1 MRRGRESRGAD
12 EALHPSGRASWGG
25 RRRKALSLGKKK
37 AVGRHFW
44 WSRPCSSSRARDA
57 EKKTRVSARAA
68 GGGRRG
74 SRVAGARTSAIAAE
88 PPFWEASPG
97 FATPASAWSAI
108 YAWGSAARGGRA
120 PVRPVGYV
128 SIAALAPFS
137 FFSPTPSARRTG
149 GRTRGRGRRAPG
161 SPRARRVSTAGSL
174 GRASR
179 AGPAARANPRGA
191 RGASRERLARGDGGG
206 CGRIRLP
213 SDPPREGKRG
223 TLPPRGA
230 ATRAAPPSAPSAS
243 PRARLLRVRPRARS
257 RSAGGSSRA
266 PPRVR
271 ARRRAMRARAGA
283 LFASCVK
290 RPPFPHGG
298 SFRSVRSQRCSRSGG
313 RRRARRAV
321 ENPTVLSLE
330 LLRAVRVSADR
341 RADRRIR
348 KYLVGP
354 RVVLGYARAHGEAAP
369 TMLRGGRAST
379 DRFRHAA
386 HFYFRAR
393 EDKRRSA
400 FSLRGGATRV
410 RRCLGSRRPARCR
423 PTPFA
428 ASYAPRA
435 RSRPRAARTRSSA
448 SSFLEGRRARRST
461 LLDPPPTRGGS
472 AAPRL
477 PPPRAAAVVPP
488 RTRPPG
494 TAPGRRRLATLPR
507 RTRTSTT
514 IPRRSPRGFAR

>member
-12 EALHPSGRASWGG
+12 EALHPSGRASRGG
-25 RRRKALSLGKKK
+25 RRRRALWGKTKPSGG
-37 AVGRHFW
+37 AFF
-44 WSRPCSSSRARDA
+44 WSRPCSFSRARDA
-57 EKKTRVSARAA
+57 ETKTRVSARAA

-137 FFSPTPSARRTG
+137 FFSPRRARDERAA
-149 GRTRGRGRRAPG
+149 GREGEGDGRRV
-161 SPRARRVSTAGSL
+161 PR
-174 GRASR
+174 
-179 AGPAARANPRGA
+179 A
-191 RGASRERLARGDGGG
+191 RGASRRRVPSVAPPARDPRRAPRGSALEARLASASLGATAEGVGGFASPPIL
-206 CGRIRLP
+206 RARASEEPFLP
-213 SDPPREGKRG
+213 AGPRR
-223 TLPPRGA
+223 
-230 ATRAAPPSAPSAS
+230 APPPLRALGV

-283 LFASCVK
+283 LFAIVK
-290 RPPFPHGG
+290 RPPFLSPRRVVP
-298 SFRSVRSQRCSRSGG
+298 FRSFTTTGASAGAARG
-313 RRRARRAV
+313 R
-321 ENPTVLSLE
+321 LSLE

-341 RADRRIR
+341 RIR
-348 KYLVGP
+348 KYLVVGP

-369 TMLRGGRAST
+369 TMIRGGARV
-379 DRFRHAA
+379 DRSFPPRGALLLSS
-386 HFYFRAR
+386 AR
-393 EDKRRSA
+393 GGATRSA

-410 RRCLGSRRPARCR
+410 RRCLGSRPPARCR

-428 ASYAPRA
+428 ASCAPRA

-448 SSFLEGRRARRST
+448 SSFLEGLSARRST
-461 LLDPPPTRGGS
+461 LPDPPPSTRGGS

-477 PPPRAAAVVPP
+477 PPPRPAAVPP

-494 TAPGRRRLATLPR
+494 TAPGRRLLGTLPR